1 MGAGKLKGPE
11 AGDRATSYNNPQGR
25 LSGCERADRSEAIC
39 SAFPMDV
46 AMLFSISIVI
56 GKQFSSLISSLLT
69 SRSDLLIFIFI
80 KQYSEES
87 S

>member
-1 MGAGKLKGPE
+1 MRLKVKELNSQSVSSRTG
-11 AGDRATSYNNPQGR
+11 
-25 LSGCERADRSEAIC
+25 SEAIC